1 MIAEKVIAVLKKDAI
16 TAVRYRNGFVLSSL
30 AQVAQLA
37 TFYYLARAVGPQ
49 FRPEGMPYFLFLLIG
64 TGFYTFLLSG
74 IHSFLKTVQDSQQTG
89 TLEVLLT
96 TATPAAVLVSLGAL
110 SAFGEGLLQFALY
123 IGAWHFSFCA
133 GYALQRH
140 SMRAGILAFNLEC
153 VRDRTDCG
161 GIADFHPQRVSGS
174 VVTWFGRVV
183 DVGNAFS
190 RHDLAKPVQFVSYL
204 IPFTHSLAAMR
215 LALLDGSFGRL
226 RTKLRY
232 SPYSRCF
239 LFPQGYY
246 FSRKWC
252 AMHGRTE
259 DCRSISGTRK
269 EDPVTLVCQL
279 L

>member
-123 IGAWHFSFCA
+123 IGAGIFLFAPAMHFSAIAC
-133 GYALQRH
+133 G
-140 SMRAGILAFNLEC
+140 LAFLLSILSAF
-153 VRDRTDCG
+153 
-161 GIADFHPQRVSGS
+161 GIGLIAAGLQISIHKGSAVLWLLGSGAWLMS
-174 VVTWFGRVV
+174 GTLFPVTT
-183 DVGNAFS
+183 
-190 RHDLAKPVQFVSYL
+190 LPKPVQFVSYL

-215 LALLDGSFGRL
+215 LALLDGSFRAAAHEVEILTVFALFLVPAGILFFSQMVRHARQNGRL
-226 RTKLRY
+226 SFY
-232 SPYSRCF
+232 
-239 LFPQGYY
+239 
-246 FSRKWC
+246 
-252 AMHGRTE
+252 
-259 DCRSISGTRK
+259 
-269 EDPVTLVCQL
+269 
-279 L
+279 